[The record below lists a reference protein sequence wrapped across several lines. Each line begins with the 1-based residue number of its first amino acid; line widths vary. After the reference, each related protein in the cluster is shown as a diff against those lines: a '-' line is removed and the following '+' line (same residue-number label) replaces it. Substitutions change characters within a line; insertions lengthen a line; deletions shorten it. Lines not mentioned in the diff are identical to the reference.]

1 MSTNNRF
8 AFLLLRPPYKH
19 LLILEKY
26 PECVT
31 EPCLSD
37 SMNTIVFLLFHV
49 IPEILQEDSDSSF
62 VTDADVALPV
72 PLATNISSRCQ
83 DLL

>member
-1 MSTNNRF
+1 MNNRF
-8 AFLLLRPPYKH
+8 AHLLLRHLYKH
-19 LLILEKY
+19 LLTLEKY
-26 PECVT
+26 PECLP

-49 IPEILQEDSDSSF
+49 ILEILQADCDSSF
-62 VTDADVALPV
+62 VTDVAVVLPV

>member
-1 MSTNNRF
+1 MNNRF
-8 AFLLLRPPYKH
+8 SHLLLRPPHKH

-26 PECVT
+26 PDCVT
-31 EPCLSD
+31 ERCLSD

-49 IPEILQEDSDSSF
+49 ILEILQGDCESPF
-62 VTDADVALPV
+62 ATDVDVALPV